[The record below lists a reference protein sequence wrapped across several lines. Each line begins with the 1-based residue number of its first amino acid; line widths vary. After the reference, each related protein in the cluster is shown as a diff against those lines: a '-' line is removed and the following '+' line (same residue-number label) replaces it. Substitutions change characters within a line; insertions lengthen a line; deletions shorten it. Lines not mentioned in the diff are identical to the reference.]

1 MVLGEGALCIFSYF
15 DTVPYTGIL
24 YFDQAMKIF
33 EKFRNLRAGSQYE
46 LREYLFYSSLD
57 SGLPL
62 GRLLRLLEVNI
73 RSEEFYDFINFLIPL
88 DHFSVVLEIQSQT
101 LFLDMLCRVNI
112 NLLVLG
118 CSVKLFV
125 GFHIAISLQEI
136 LKRKMRKFLSP
147 LLTSTHLI

>member
-1 MVLGEGALCIFSYF
+1 M
-15 DTVPYTGIL
+15 
-24 YFDQAMKIF
+24 
-33 EKFRNLRAGSQYE
+33 
-46 LREYLFYSSLD
+46 
-57 SGLPL
+57 PL

-101 LFLDMLCRVNI
+101 LFLDMLRRVNI

-136 LKRKMRKFLSP
+136 LKRK
-147 LLTSTHLI
+147 I

>member
-1 MVLGEGALCIFSYF
+1 LVLGEGALHIFSYF

-24 YFDQAMKIF
+24 YFDQAMKFF

-73 RSEEFYDFINFLIPL
+73 RSEEFYDFINFL

-136 LKRKMRKFLSP
+136 L
-147 LLTSTHLI
+147 I